1 MGNQLLTFIMQQ
13 CDSLTATMSPSIDS
27 IGLHIVLS
35 LATIMLVWFGV
46 QEALAS
52 AQGGPGFNMGKFL
65 NFFILIT
72 FAYMFVKYYDSTI
85 PGIGYSLK
93 GFISQGTTSLAQ
105 TIGQDGIQSMFQ
117 SIDAALAKSG
127 PGMALFTAP
136 YMLFAYA
143 ITQIALSVLTGLVT
157 VILAYGAVAGTIIGL
172 LGPIFIPF
180 LVIEKLEFLFW
191 GWFKAYLSFAFY
203 KVVAAATMSVLG
215 HLFITY
221 YAKLADFTSPLTLVK
236 NLPFLIV
243 LVVVNVFL
251 ILKIPAITASIFSG
265 SSSGHDAGMGAVTGA
280 ITAGLMR

>member
-13 CDSLTATMSPSIDS
+13 CDSLTATMSPSVDA

-72 FAYMFVKYYDSTI
+72 FAYTFVRYYDGAI

-93 GFISQGTTSLAQ
+93 GFISQGTTNLAQ

-117 SIDAALAKSG
+117 AIDTALAKSG
-127 PGMALFTAP
+127 PGMAMFTEP
-136 YMLFAYA
+136 YMLFAYTV
-143 ITQIALSVLTGLVT
+143 TQIALSILTGLVA

-180 LVIEKLEFLFW
+180 LVVEKLEFLFW

-265 SSSGHDAGMGAVTGA
+265 SSSGHDAGIGAVTGA
-280 ITAGLMR
+280 LTAGIMR

>member
-1 MGNQLLTFIMQQ
+1 MGNQLLTFIMHQ
-13 CDSLTATMSPSIDS
+13 CDSLTATLSPSVDA

-35 LATIMLVWFGV
+35 LATIMLVWIGI

-52 AQGGPGFNMGKFL
+52 AQGGAGFNVAKFL

-72 FAYMFVKYYDSTI
+72 FAYTFVKYYDSAI

-93 GFISQGTTSLAQ
+93 GFIGQGTTDLAQ

-117 SIDAALAKSG
+117 AIDTALAKSG
-127 PGMALFTAP
+127 PGMAMFTAP

-143 ITQIALSVLTGLVT
+143 ITQVGLSVLAAVVA
-157 VILAYGAVAGTIIGL
+157 VILAYGAVAGTIIGI

-215 HLFITY
+215 HLFIAY
-221 YAKLADFTSPLTLVK
+221 YATLADFTNPLTLIK
-236 NLPFLIV
+236 NLPFLIM
-243 LVVVNVFL
+243 LVIVNIFL

-280 ITAGLMR
+280 ITAGIMR

>member
-1 MGNQLLTFIMQQ
+1 MGNQLLTFIMHQ
-13 CDSLTATMSPSIDS
+13 CDSLTATLSPSVDA

-35 LATIMLVWFGV
+35 LATIMLVWFGI

-52 AQGGPGFNMGKFL
+52 AQGGAGFNVAKFL

-72 FAYMFVKYYDSTI
+72 FAYTFVRYYDSAI

-93 GFISQGTTSLAQ
+93 GFISQVTTNLAQ
-105 TIGQDGIQSMFQ
+105 TIGQEGIQSMFQ
-117 SIDAALAKSG
+117 SIDTALAKSG
-127 PGMALFTAP
+127 PGMAMFTEP
-136 YMLFAYA
+136 YMLFTYT
-143 ITQIALSVLTGLVT
+143 ITQIALSVLTGLVA

-221 YAKLADFTSPLTLVK
+221 YAKLADFTNPINLIK
-236 NLPFLIV
+236 NLPLLIV
-243 LVVVNVFL
+243 LVIVNIFL

-280 ITAGLMR
+280 ITAGIMG

>member
-1 MGNQLLTFIMQQ
+1 MGNQLLTFIMHQ
-13 CDSLTATMSPSIDS
+13 CDSLTATLSPSVDA

-35 LATIMLVWFGV
+35 LATIMLVWFGI

-52 AQGGPGFNMGKFL
+52 AQGGASFNVAKFL

-72 FAYMFVKYYDSTI
+72 FAYTFVRYYDSAI

-93 GFISQGTTSLAQ
+93 GFISQVTTNLAQ
-105 TIGQDGIQSMFQ
+105 TIGQEGIQSMFQ
-117 SIDAALAKSG
+117 SIDTALAKSG
-127 PGMALFTAP
+127 PGMAMFTEP
-136 YMLFAYA
+136 YMLFTYT
-143 ITQIALSVLTGLVT
+143 ITQIALSVLTGLVA
-157 VILAYGAVAGTIIGL
+157 VILGYGAVAGTIIGL

-221 YAKLADFTSPLTLVK
+221 YAKLADFTNPINLIK
-236 NLPFLIV
+236 NLPLLIV
-243 LVVVNVFL
+243 LVIVNIFL
-251 ILKIPAITASIFSG
+251 IVKIPAITASIFSG

-280 ITAGLMR
+280 ITAGIMG

>member
-13 CDSLTATMSPSIDS
+13 CDSLTATMSPTVDA

-72 FAYMFVKYYDSTI
+72 FAYTFVKYYDSAI

-127 PGMALFTAP
+127 PGMAMFTEP
-136 YMLFAYA
+136 YMLFAYT
-143 ITQIALSVLTGLVT
+143 ITQIALSVLTGLVA
-157 VILAYGAVAGTIIGL
+157 VILAYGAVAGTIIGI

-236 NLPFLIV
+236 NLPFLIM

-251 ILKIPAITASIFSG
+251 IIKIPAITASIFSG

-280 ITAGLMR
+280 ITAGIMR